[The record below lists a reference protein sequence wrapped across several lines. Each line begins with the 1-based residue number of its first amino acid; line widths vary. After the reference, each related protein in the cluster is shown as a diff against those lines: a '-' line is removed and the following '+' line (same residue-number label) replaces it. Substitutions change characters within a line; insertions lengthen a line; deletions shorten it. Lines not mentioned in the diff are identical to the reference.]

1 MISAIESSN
10 CDAMASSMYANSP
23 GLTDAH
29 AAARETWL
37 YDTVFQPYEA
47 ALGAGYA
54 GYFGT
59 ITRRAS
65 MASCIDYAGGGV
77 NIPGVSTGIR
87 TGLAILRRSHSVCF
101 CFLYVPHRREDST
114 H

>member
-1 MISAIESSN
+1 VISAIESSN

-23 GLTDAH
+23 GLTDAQ

-65 MASCIDYAGGGV
+65 MQSCINYAGGGA
-77 NIPGVSTGIR
+77 NIPGATTGIQP
-87 TGLAILRRSHSVCF
+87 GQKDWVGNPMSV
-101 CFLYVPHRREDST
+101 S
-114 H
+114 

>member
-1 MISAIESSN
+1 
-10 CDAMASSMYANSP
+10 MYANSP
-23 GLTDAH
+23 GLTDAQ

-47 ALGAGYA
+47 ALGV

-65 MASCIDYAGGGV
+65 MQSCINYAGRNA
-77 NIPGVSTGIR
+77 NIPGVSTGIQP
-87 TGLAILRRSHSVCF
+87 GQKDWVGNPMSV
-101 CFLYVPHRREDST
+101 S
-114 H
+114 